1 MKTCLSKE
9 SIRKIEELKRVG
21 VKIDFTFSPSNRF
34 YICFI
39 ESASFLVFVP
49 DTSKQFAFSRAYA
62 AYLEEIIMIGK
73 EVQKLG

>member
-1 MKTCLSKE
+1 MHLYLSKE
-9 SIRKIEELKRVG
+9 SLRKIEELQRVG
-21 VKIDFTFSPSNRF
+21 VKIDFTYSPSNGF

-39 ESASFLVFVP
+39 ESDSFLTFVP

-62 AYLEEIIMIGK
+62 AYLEEIISRGK